1 MMIVMNEA
9 FIIKDSMS
17 IIDNYRSL
25 NYKNIMI
32 INYTSRVIRMMPQ
45 LGTSLT
51 DDSKSVIYNCNM
63 FIKQARDV
71 HPVGQ
76 PKPLSTIN

>member
-51 DDSKSVIYNCNM
+51 DDSRSVIYDCNM

-71 HPVGQ
+71 HQGYSP
-76 PKPLSTIN
+76 NH